1 MQNKPNLVRRR
12 RIANVYHTRAY
23 ENKSNW
29 TLGQNKPNSN
39 PKTNPI
45 SKILKM
51 NVNIYY
57 TKVYNNKTDIRRITN
72 KPNQTQS
79 NPIGLLSS
87 VVRLLSSVI
96 RPLFPDKAGF
106 SFDFVARPLII
117 NANIRQLHRPMRS
130 EQFEQFKARKETYHV
145 Y

>member
-1 MQNKPNLVRRR
+1 
-12 RIANVYHTRAY
+12 
-23 ENKSNW
+23 
-29 TLGQNKPNSN
+29 
-39 PKTNPI
+39 
-45 SKILKM
+45 M

-96 RPLFPDKAGF
+96 RPLSSVIRPLFPDKADF
-106 SFDFVARPLII
+106 SFDLAALPDIL
-117 NANIRQLHRPMRS
+117 NAKTRQLHRPMRS